1 MFLFNPSLMYLDI
14 CLQGL
19 QANGKLVFCKLF
31 NTANEDNKALEKY
44 NIFKETWPLAE
55 DHMCAPSGF
64 NKIVAQCRKKH
75 YGLV

>member
-1 MFLFNPSLMYLDI
+1 MYLDI

-19 QANGKLVFCKLF
+19 QANGKLVFYKLF

-44 NIFKETWPLAE
+44 NIFKETWPLAIAG

-64 NKIVAQCRKKH
+64 NMIVAQCRKKH